1 MMRLCLIICGSLDTL
16 TGGFLYD
23 KFLVEHLRQQGNEI
37 DIISLPWRRYGQHLL
52 DNFSI
57 KLRSRL
63 AIKSYDL
70 ILQDELNHPSLF
82 WLNHRLRRTNGDGT
96 PLVSVVHQ
104 VLSAQPRRHLLNKLY
119 RVVEKIYLGSIDAFI
134 FNSATT
140 RSKVQRLINFTGP
153 SIVAT
158 PGGDRLGYLTT
169 AGQLKAR
176 AGREGPLKM
185 VFVGNITPIKG
196 LYRLIEILVTLP
208 PETWQLKVVG
218 SLTMDPGYVRIIKR
232 LISAK
237 NVGRRVILT
246 GPLDGG
252 ELKVILSGSHLFVMP
267 FSNEGFGIA
276 YLEAMAYGL
285 PVLAPAD
292 AGVKEFIR
300 HGENGFLFAVGQAGT
315 VADTILNLHKD
326 RNYLLKISQTALES
340 SISRPGWNES
350 MASVNN
356 FLEKL
361 VKSGAACVVSQK

>member
-1 MMRLCLIICGSLDTL
+1 MRLCLIIYGSLDTL

-23 KFLVEHLRQQGNEI
+23 RFLVEQLRRNGHEI
-37 DIISLPWRRYGQHLL
+37 DIISLPWRRYGWHLL
-52 DNFSI
+52 DNFST

-63 AIKSYDL
+63 TIKSYDL

-82 WLNHRLRRTNGDGT
+82 WLNHRLRNTNGDGT
-96 PLVSVVHQ
+96 PLVSIVHQ
-104 VLSAQPRRHLLNKLY
+104 VLSAQHCGHLLNKLY

-134 FNSATT
+134 FNSETT
-140 RSKVQRLINFTGP
+140 RSKVQHLINFTGP

-158 PGGDRLGYLTT
+158 PGGDRLGYLAA

-176 AGREGPLKM
+176 AGQQGPLKM

-196 LYRLIEILVTLP
+196 LTRLIETLAMLP

-218 SLTMDPGYVRIIKR
+218 SLTMDPGYVRRIKR
-232 LISAK
+232 MISAK
-237 NVGRRVILT
+237 NIGRQVMLT
-246 GPLDGG
+246 GPLNGG
-252 ELKVILSGSHLFVMP
+252 ELKNILSGSQLFVMP

-292 AGVKEFIR
+292 AGVRKFIR
-300 HGENGFLFAVGQAGT
+300 HGENGFLFAAGQAGS

-326 RNYLLKISQTALES
+326 RDYLLKISQTALAS
-340 SISRPGWNES
+340 SISRPGWDET
-350 MASVNN
+350 MATVDQ
-356 FLEKL
+356 FLTRLLKQRRKQEY
-361 VKSGAACVVSQK
+361 